1 MHREK
6 SVRVLLRNIELFRFA
21 LLYLRLGC
29 FVNHSKKFT
38 TKTQLLNII
47 NKGGGLDKCQRQSFS
62 VQFEK

>member
-47 NKGGGLDKCQRQSFS
+47 NKGGGAR
-62 VQFEK
+62 